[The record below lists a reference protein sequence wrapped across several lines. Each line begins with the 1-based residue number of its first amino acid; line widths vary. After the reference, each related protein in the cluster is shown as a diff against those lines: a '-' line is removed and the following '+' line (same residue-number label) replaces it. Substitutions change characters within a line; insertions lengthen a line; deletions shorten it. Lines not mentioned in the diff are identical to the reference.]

1 MKFFYLT
8 FLLLAATLSVTAQQS
23 GRINGKLTLP
33 KTASPAA
40 KTEGVKVRLRAS
52 AGNATVR
59 ETTSDSAGQF
69 AFGDLAPGSYAVEIE
84 CASCV
89 RSGKATT
96 IDVPANGEAEVAIE
110 LPIASI
116 SETVTVAADTAQP
129 IETVAKAVDVIGGQ
143 EMRDRADFT
152 LVDSLRTI
160 PGFRVQQL
168 GGFGRTASIK
178 SRGLRNQDTAVLI
191 DGVRFRDPSSI
202 SGDATPFLSDL
213 TLTSVS
219 RVEVLRGSGSSLYGT
234 NAIGGVV
241 NFETPSARSGTH
253 GQVSG
258 NFGGMGFGRFR
269 GTLSHGTKDGKYG
282 IGGGVSRT
290 AFTKGIDG
298 DDNADNTNFQMR
310 TDLRPTTRTT
320 ISGAFFFSNAK
331 VRLNV
336 GPDTA
341 GTLPAANNII
351 IDADPFVNF
360 TPDVDDPDALQRSRF
375 FSGHAK
381 LSQQLSK
388 NVILSGYYHVVD
400 TRRRNDDGV
409 LGPGF
414 QSASTSVFDGRID
427 TINAKL
433 TWAANGSNTV
443 SGGYEFERER
453 FGNEGLTPAGTS
465 DFFTRAT
472 QSSDTFFLQ
481 ALSQPF
487 AGRLTLSGGIRYQR
501 YRLGRPA
508 FSLTGSP
515 YQGVQLDSPDGAF
528 TLDGAI
534 AYSFRTGTKL
544 RAHVGNGY
552 RVPSLYERFGTFYSA
567 WPSASFVALG
577 DPSLR
582 PERSIAF
589 DLGVDQSALRN
600 RLKLSAS
607 YFWTRLTDIIG
618 YGSVVPDIGTTPR
631 PYGGYENQKGGRSSG
646 FEGSVT
652 AKPTRT
658 TDLFAS
664 YTYTESRNRISPV
677 SGSGVLRAFG
687 IPRHQFT
694 LVATQNFGR
703 FWVNFDL
710 LATSDYLAPIFSNST
725 FSTYVYRFQGNRK
738 GDLTAGYTFK
748 LHREDSMKLCLYG
761 TIENVFNNEYFE
773 NGFRTASRTG
783 RLGVTFGF

>member
-1 MKFFYLT
+1 MKLFYLT
-8 FLLLAATLSVTAQQS
+8 FLLIAAAISVSAQQTGEIS
-23 GRINGKLTLP
+23 GKL
-33 KTASPAA
+33 SIPANSRSA
-40 KTEGVKVRLRAS
+40 VSKEGVKIRLFQTANKD
-52 AGNATVR
+52 AFR
-59 ETTSDSAGQF
+59 ETTSDANGKF
-69 AFGDLAPGSYAVEIE
+69 AFNGIPAGSYRISVE
-84 CASCV
+84 CNSCV
-89 RSGKATT
+89 RSETKTS
-96 IDVPANGEAEVAIE
+96 ISVPANSVAEITIE
-110 LPIASI
+110 LPIANI
-116 SETVTVAADTAQP
+116 NETVTVAADTAQP
-129 IETVAKAVDVIGGQ
+129 LENVAKSVNIIGGQ

-152 LVDSLRTI
+152 LIESLRTI
-160 PGFRVQQL
+160 PGLRIQQL

-178 SRGLRNQDTAVLI
+178 ARGLRNQDTAVLI

-241 NFETPSARSGTH
+241 SFETPSARSGTH

-282 IGGGVSRT
+282 FGGGISRT

-310 TDLRPTTRTT
+310 TDLHPTKRTT
-320 ISGAFFFSNAK
+320 ISAAFFFSNAK

-336 GPDTA
+336 GPDAA
-341 GTLPAANNII
+341 GILPSANSVI

-360 TPDVDDPDALQRSRF
+360 TPDEDDPDALQRSRF
-375 FSGHAK
+375 FSGHANA
-381 LSQQLSK
+381 SQQIGES
-388 NVILSGYYHVVD
+388 VVLSGYYHVVD

-453 FGNEGLTPAGTS
+453 FGNEGLTPAGAS

-472 QSSDTFFLQ
+472 QSSDTVFVQ

-487 AGRLTLSGGIRYQR
+487 GGRLQLAGGARYQR
-501 YRLGRPA
+501 TRLGRPE
-508 FSLTGSP
+508 FSLSGSP
-515 YQGVQLDSPDGAF
+515 YQGVQLASPAGAF

-534 AYSFRTGTKL
+534 SYFFRTGTKL

-552 RVPSLYERFGTFYSA
+552 RVPSLYERFGTFYST

-577 DPSLR
+577 DPSLK
-582 PERSIAF
+582 PEKSIAF
-589 DLGVDQSALRN
+589 DLGVDQSAFRD
-600 RLKLSAS
+600 RLKLSAA

-618 YGSVVPDIGTTPR
+618 FGSVVPDIGTTPR
-631 PYGGYENQKGGRSSG
+631 PFGGYENQKGGRSSG

-652 AKPTRT
+652 ARPTRT

-664 YTYTESRNRISPV
+664 YTFTDSRNRISPV
-677 SGSGVLRAFG
+677 AGSGILRAFG
-687 IPRHQFT
+687 IPKHQFT

-710 LATSDYLAPIFSNST
+710 LATGSYLAPIFSNST
-725 FSTYVYRFQGNRK
+725 FGTYVYRFRGNRK

-748 LHREDSMKLCLYG
+748 LHREDSMKLRLYG
-761 TIENVFNNEYFE
+761 TIENVFDNEYYE

-783 RLGVTFGF
+783 RLGLTFGF

>member
-1 MKFFYLT
+1 MKLFYLT
-8 FLLLAATLSVTAQQS
+8 FLLIAAALSVSAQQTGQIS
-23 GRINGKLTLP
+23 GKL
-33 KTASPAA
+33 SIPANS
-40 KTEGVKVRLRAS
+40 KSVVSKEGVKVRLFQAANRDAI
-52 AGNATVR
+52 R
-59 ETTSDSAGQF
+59 ETTSN
-69 AFGDLAPGSYAVEIE
+69 
-84 CASCV
+84 
-89 RSGKATT
+89 
-96 IDVPANGEAEVAIE
+96 ANGEFVFSGIPTGSYFISVECSACVRTETRLAIKVAGNAVTEIAIE

-129 IETVAKAVDVIGGQ
+129 LENVSKTVNVIGGQ

-152 LVDSLRTI
+152 LIESLRTI

-191 DGVRFRDPSSI
+191 DGVRFRDPSAI

-241 NFETPSARSGTH
+241 SFETPSARSGTH
-253 GQVSG
+253 GQLSG
-258 NFGGMGFGRFR
+258 NYGGMGFGRFR

-282 IGGGVSRT
+282 IGGGISRT

-310 TDLRPTTRTT
+310 TDLHPTRTT
-320 ISGAFFFSNAK
+320 TISAAFFFSNAK

-341 GTLPAANNII
+341 GTLPPANNII

-360 TPDVDDPDALQRSRF
+360 TPDEDDPDALQRSRF
-375 FSGHAK
+375 FSGHANVA
-381 LSQQLSK
+381 QQIGDRF
-388 NVILSGYYHVVD
+388 VLSGYYHVVD

-414 QSASTSVFDGRID
+414 QSPSTSVFDGRID
-427 TINAKL
+427 TVNAKL
-433 TWAANGSNTV
+433 TWAANGSNTI

-453 FGNEGLTPAGTS
+453 FGNEGLTPAGAS

-472 QSSDTFFLQ
+472 QSSDTVFLQ

-487 AGRLTLSGGIRYQR
+487 GGLQLAGGIRYQR
-501 YRLGRPA
+501 YRLGQPT

-515 YQGVQLDSPDGAF
+515 YQSAQVDSPAGAF

-534 AYSFRTGTKL
+534 SYNFRTGTKL

-552 RVPSLYERFGTFYSA
+552 RVPSLYERFGTFYST

-577 DPSLR
+577 DPRLK
-582 PERSIAF
+582 PERAIAF
-589 DLGVDQSALRN
+589 DLGVDQTAFRDRLRMSAT
-600 RLKLSAS
+600 

-618 YGSVVPDIGTTPR
+618 YGNVVPDIGTTPR
-631 PYGGYENQKGGRSSG
+631 PFGGYENQKGGRSSG

-658 TDLFAS
+658 TDIFAS
-664 YTYTESRNRISPV
+664 YTFTDSRNRISPV
-677 SGSGVLRAFG
+677 AGSGVLRAFG
-687 IPRHQFT
+687 IPKHQFT

-703 FWVNFDL
+703 FWINFDL
-710 LATSDYLAPIFSNST
+710 LATGDYLAPIFSNAT
-725 FSTYVYRFQGNRK
+725 FGTYVYRFRGNRK
-738 GDLTAGYTFK
+738 GDVTAGYTFK
-748 LHREDSMKLCLYG
+748 LNGEDSLKLRLYG
-761 TIENVFNNEYFE
+761 TIENVFDNEYFE

-783 RLGVTFGF
+783 RIGVTFGF

>member
-1 MKFFYLT
+1 MKLFYLT
-8 FLLLAATLSVTAQQS
+8 FLLIAAALTVSAQQTGQIS
-23 GRINGKLTLP
+23 GKLT
-33 KTASPAA
+33 TPAGA
-40 KTEGVKVRLRAS
+40 NSAVSKEDVRVRLFHAADRA
-52 AGNATVR
+52 AFR
-59 ETTSDSAGQF
+59 ETIADANGQF
-69 AFGDLAPGSYAVEIE
+69 AFNGVPAGSYLISVE
-84 CASCV
+84 CSSCV
-89 RSGKATT
+89 RSETKTAISVNANATT
-96 IDVPANGEAEVAIE
+96 EISIE

-116 SETVTVAADTAQP
+116 NETVTVAADTAQP
-129 IETVAKAVDVIGGQ
+129 LENVSKTVNVIGGQ
-143 EMRDRADFT
+143 EMRDRADYT
-152 LVDSLRTI
+152 LIESLRTI

-178 SRGLRNQDTAVLI
+178 ARGLRNQDTAVLI

-241 NFETPSARSGTH
+241 SFETPSARSGTH

-282 IGGGVSRT
+282 IGGGISRT
-290 AFTKGIDG
+290 AFTKGIDD
-298 DDNADNTNFQMR
+298 DDNADNTNFQMQ
-310 TDLRPTTRTT
+310 TDLHPTKTTT
-320 ISGAFFFSNAK
+320 ISAAFFFSNAK

-341 GTLPAANNII
+341 GTMPATNSII
-351 IDADPFVNF
+351 IDAEPLVNF
-360 TPDVDDPDALQRSRF
+360 TPDQDDPDALQRSRF
-375 FSGHAK
+375 FSGHANV
-381 LSQQLSK
+381 SQQIGEK
-388 NVILSGYYHVVD
+388 VVLSGYYHVVD

-409 LGPGF
+409 LGPGY

-427 TINAKL
+427 TVNAKL
-433 TWAANGSNTV
+433 TWAVNGSNTV

-453 FGNEGLTPAGTS
+453 FGNEGLTPTGAS

-472 QSSDTFFLQ
+472 QSSDTLFLQ
-481 ALSQPF
+481 VLSQPL
-487 AGRLTLSGGIRYQR
+487 AGRLQLAGGVRYQR
-501 YRLGRPA
+501 YRLGQPT

-515 YQGVQLDSPDGAF
+515 YQGVQLESPAGAF

-534 AYSFRTGTKL
+534 SYFFPTGTKL

-552 RVPSLYERFGTFYSA
+552 RVPSLYERFGTFYST
-567 WPSASFVALG
+567 WPSPSFVALG
-577 DPSLR
+577 DPSLK

-589 DLGVDQSALRN
+589 DLGLDQTAFRDRLR
-600 RLKLSAS
+600 LSAT

-618 YGSVVPDIGTTPR
+618 YGNVVPDIGTTPR
-631 PYGGYENQKGGRSSG
+631 PFGGYENQKGGRSSG

-664 YTYTESRNRISPV
+664 YTFTDSRNRISPV
-677 SGSGVLRAFG
+677 AGSGVLRAFG
-687 IPRHQFT
+687 IPKHQFT

-725 FSTYVYRFQGNRK
+725 FGTYVYRFRGNRK
-738 GDLTAGYTFK
+738 GDVTAGYTFK
-748 LHREDSMKLCLYG
+748 LNGEDSMKLRLYG
-761 TIENVFNNEYFE
+761 TIENVFDNEYYE

-783 RLGVTFGF
+783 RIGVTFGF

>member
-1 MKFFYLT
+1 MKLLYLT
-8 FLLLAATLSVTAQQS
+8 FLLIAAAFTVSAQQTGQIS
-23 GRINGKLTLP
+23 GKLT
-33 KTASPAA
+33 TPAGA
-40 KTEGVKVRLRAS
+40 NSSVSKEDVRIRLFRAADRAAYS
-52 AGNATVR
+52 
-59 ETTSDSAGQF
+59 ETTADANGQF
-69 AFGDLAPGSYAVEIE
+69 AFNAIPAGSYLISVE
-84 CASCV
+84 CSSCV
-89 RSGKATT
+89 RAERNTAISVSANATT
-96 IDVPANGEAEVAIE
+96 EITIE

-116 SETVTVAADTAQP
+116 NETVTVAADTAQP
-129 IETVAKAVDVIGGQ
+129 LENVSKTVNVIGGQ
-143 EMRDRADFT
+143 EMRDRADYT
-152 LVDSLRTI
+152 LIESLRTI

-178 SRGLRNQDTAVLI
+178 ARGLRNQDTAVLI

-241 NFETPSARSGTH
+241 SFETPSARSGTH

-269 GTLSHGTKDGKYG
+269 GTLSHGTADGKYG
-282 IGGGVSRT
+282 IGGGISRT

-310 TDLRPTTRTT
+310 TDLHPTKTTT
-320 ISGAFFFSNAK
+320 ISAAFFFSNAK

-341 GTLPAANNII
+341 GTMPATNSII
-351 IDADPFVNF
+351 IDADPLVNF
-360 TPDVDDPDALQRSRF
+360 TPDLDDPDAFQRSRF
-375 FSGHAK
+375 FSGHANV
-381 LSQQLSK
+381 SQQIGEK
-388 NVILSGYYHVVD
+388 VVLSGYYHVVD

-409 LGPGF
+409 LGPGY

-427 TINAKL
+427 TVNAKL
-433 TWAANGSNTV
+433 TWVANGSNTV

-465 DFFTRAT
+465 DFFTRAA
-472 QSSDTFFLQ
+472 QSSDTIFLQ
-481 ALSQPF
+481 GLSQPLG
-487 AGRLTLSGGIRYQR
+487 GRLQLAGGVRYQR
-501 YRLGRPA
+501 YRLGQPS

-515 YQGVQLDSPDGAF
+515 YQGVQLNSPAGAF

-534 AYSFRTGTKL
+534 SYFFPTGTKL

-552 RVPSLYERFGTFYSA
+552 RVPSLYERFGTFYST
-567 WPSASFVALG
+567 WPSPSFVALG
-577 DPSLR
+577 DPSLK

-589 DLGVDQSALRN
+589 DLGVDQTAFRDRLR
-600 RLKLSAS
+600 LSAT

-618 YGSVVPDIGTTPR
+618 YGNVVPDIGTTPR
-631 PYGGYENQKGGRSSG
+631 PFGGYENQKGGRSSG
-646 FEGSVT
+646 FEGSVA

-664 YTYTESRNRISPV
+664 YTFTDSRNRTSPV
-677 SGSGVLRAFG
+677 AGSGVLRAFG
-687 IPRHQFT
+687 IPKHQFT

-710 LATSDYLAPIFSNST
+710 LATSDYLAPIFSNAT
-725 FSTYVYRFQGNRK
+725 FGTYVYRFRGNRK

-748 LHREDSMKLCLYG
+748 LNGEDSMKLRLYG
-761 TIENVFNNEYFE
+761 TIENVFDNEYYE